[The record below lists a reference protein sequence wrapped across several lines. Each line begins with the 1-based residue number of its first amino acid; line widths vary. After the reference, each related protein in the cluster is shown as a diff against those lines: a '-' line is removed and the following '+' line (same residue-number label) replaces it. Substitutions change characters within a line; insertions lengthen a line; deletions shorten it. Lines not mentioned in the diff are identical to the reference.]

1 MFKIFMGKTERTKIQ
16 GITPK
21 TVKDREENKLYQ
33 FKDKKK
39 KKKEGVGETEIN
51 FKNMK

>member
-1 MFKIFMGKTERTKIQ
+1 MGKTERTKIQ

-39 KKKEGVGETEIN
+39 KKGRGWGNRDK
-51 FKNMK
+51 F